1 MRELLTT
8 IKRIYRGLASPFRK
22 TVPAKIVTLA
32 PNKLLEGRVAVITG
46 CTSGIGLAIANAFLN
61 AGASVVA
68 TGRNKDKLDNIVL
81 ELSSLAKDG
90 SKVYPYVLDVTDIDG
105 LGKAVADIV
114 SIVPDHR
121 IDILVNNAGLGGVP
135 AVCESKEYDIL
146 MDTNLKSVYFLS
158 KYMAKHMIDNKI
170 EGNILNIV
178 SCACLRPAGSV
189 YGLSKW
195 GVRGITEGFAKML
208 LPHNIVVNGIGPG
221 LTATPFAGKTSND
234 DLLNERNPSK
244 RLVTP
249 EEVANIAVVLT
260 SGMGRMI
267 VGDIVYISGGA
278 GVLTCDDIDYN
289 FK

>member
-8 IKRIYRGLASPFRK
+8 LKKIYNGLASPFRK
-22 TVPAKIVTLA
+22 KVSANIVTLA
-32 PNKLLEGRVAVITG
+32 PNDLLEGRVAVITG
-46 CTSGIGLAIANAFLN
+46 CTSGIGLAIAKAFLN

-68 TGRNKDKLDNIVL
+68 TGRNKDKLDNIVV

-90 SKVYPYVLDVTDIDG
+90 SMVYPYVLDVMDIDG

-114 SIVPDHR
+114 SIVPNHK
-121 IDILVNNAGLGGVP
+121 IDILVNNAGLGGAP
-135 AVCESKEYDIL
+135 AVNESREYDIL

-189 YGLSKW
+189 YGATKW
-195 GVRGITEGFAKML
+195 GLRGITEGFAKML

-221 LTATPFAGKTSND
+221 LTATPFAGKTNNE
-234 DLLNERNPSK
+234 DLLNEMNPSK